1 MTQCVVCEARNNAMN
16 TAGEV
21 GGPEIAAVNDSK
33 KVCSN
38 SSQTVAVVVG
48 SRNTVNE
55 HTRRETRN
63 DEDHHGKQRRMADSV
78 ILVTDDGVELS
89 PGIWPVDSRTSS
101 EFEYNESDDDDGFD
115 DGAIM
120 ASEFSSRGDH
130 RDELISQGEIRR
142 QPSDTNNNNALFMA
156 ALDKLAR
163 RPRQQEMKSAKLQD
177 IIEEEYQSNS
187 SCGVFE
193 SDSASTLPSCGNAEI
208 ADVPLVHTGGET
220 ITVSELN
227 AEIIHDIDSTFASYS
242 NGKAFASQVIQ
253 NTNNILNDLVVGSK
267 IGGKSASNSISGG
280 CVSPQSGHGNKS
292 PHFDKLVT
300 RCILN
305 GIASNQPKTTPP
317 RINTPASPF
326 ARKRITI
333 NNLASGF
340 ASAAVA
346 STTRTKQKN
355 NVATGENN
363 MVAQYDADPTTLSGS
378 DVAFESHQRNE
389 LPGPLE
395 AVEVRGRETSTD
407 DFFGE
412 LRHKSLLAKAISYQ
426 NKLEAD
432 GYSTKRNNVPT
443 TESLMNIDP
452 TVEPDPVD
460 APDTTISPRATKLR
474 VESSIPDDEKK
485 YIALKS
491 VREERVVQPF
501 DESPQVQGLSEPT
514 NAVAPSAAFFPSDQL
529 SSKIDTESAI
539 SFSPRSAKGRGVSTS
554 SKTESP
560 SVGSVISLPSTVQL
574 QTNQSPQVQGL
585 SEPTNAVAPS
595 AAFFPSDQLSSKID
609 TESAI
614 SFSPRSAKGRGVSTS
629 SKTESPSVGS
639 VISLPS
645 TVQLQTNRIAQ
656 LEADALHKHQVAE
669 LAAASARE
677 VLEQMIKARKERR
690 DKGDAKI
697 KKTNR
702 MKDAAPTVAK
712 EPTLIHDNDDQ
723 LSLCSTLSSDQK
735 AELKYAKVDSS
746 AKIVTKLSEDATSA
760 SSDHGNYSAASA
772 SQYVVEKRTYILK
785 TPKDEPSMISR
796 DSKSSV
802 ADSELST
809 STYSTVDDIIASR
822 HYHRH
827 DRTRHRRSS
836 SAVRSRTIDTK
847 TNLFL
852 PTLCTPDS
860 VSSRISEQHP
870 SRSRYRSHS
879 ASPRHRLRDMRPI
892 PSATRQ
898 AMKPNHL
905 LSYSPRGDIKEARPM
920 FTSMRPEPL
929 SAVDLKSRHHP
940 SMSHHFPEV
949 GLVPPREQYVPS
961 SRMSDFKLN
970 VDTNAAAGVQYHSY
984 GGRSLTPKSVHEQKR
999 YGLRPYEVPN
1009 VYRYPTTR
1017 SIDALSLAQNQELM
1031 MPHQHL
1037 KGFATPAAQEQLIMN
1052 NYPYSYSNHDA
1063 FFPPNPYGGHS
1074 ITPKSVYEQQQY
1086 GFRAY
1091 EQQPL
1096 HLRRATPRSFDA
1108 MSMAHHRHH
1117 PHLERSNAT
1126 IVAGQYGTSAS
1137 SMHPYN
1143 APAKVSFVDS
1153 YDEGITDRSQYLSNA
1168 GGHNVQHQ
1176 SFQQQLPFVL
1186 H

>member
-1 MTQCVVCEARNNAMN
+1 MTQCVVCEARNNAIN

-21 GGPEIAAVNDSK
+21 GGPEIAAVNDPK

-89 PGIWPVDSRTSS
+89 PGIWPVDSRTST
-101 EFEYNESDDDDGFD
+101 EFEYDESDDDDGFD
-115 DGAIM
+115 DGAIK
-120 ASEFSSRGDH
+120 ASEFSSRGNH
-130 RDELISQGEIRR
+130 HDELISQGEIRR
-142 QPSDTNNNNALFMA
+142 QPSDTTNNNALFMA

-163 RPRQQEMKSAKLQD
+163 RPRQQEMKSAKLHD
-177 IIEEEYQSNS
+177 IIEEECQSNS
-187 SCGVFE
+187 SCGVFD
-193 SDSASTLPSCGNAEI
+193 SDSVSTLPSCGNAEI
-208 ADVPLVHTGGET
+208 ADAPLVHTGGET

-227 AEIIHDIDSTFASYS
+227 AGIIHDIDSTLASYN

-253 NTNNILNDLVVGSK
+253 NTNNILNDLVVGSNI
-267 IGGKSASNSISGG
+267 IGGKSASNSIRGG
-280 CVSPQSGHGNKS
+280 YVSPQSGHGNKS

-305 GIASNQPKTTPP
+305 DIASKQPKTIPSAPP
-317 RINTPASPF
+317 RINTPTSPF

-333 NNLASGF
+333 NNLASGY

-346 STTRTKQKN
+346 STTRTKQKSN
-355 NVATGENN
+355 AATGEKN
-363 MVAQYDADPTTLSGS
+363 MNAQYDADPTTLSGS

-389 LPGPLE
+389 LPGSLE

-412 LRHKSLLAKAISYQ
+412 LRHKALLAKAISYQ

-432 GYSTKRNNVPT
+432 GYSMKRNNVPT

-452 TVEPDPVD
+452 TVEPDPVE

-539 SFSPRSAKGRGVSTS
+539 SFSPRSAKGRGVSRPS

-560 SVGSVISLPSTVQL
+560 SVGSVISLS
-574 QTNQSPQVQGL
+574 
-585 SEPTNAVAPS
+585 
-595 AAFFPSDQLSSKID
+595 
-609 TESAI
+609 
-614 SFSPRSAKGRGVSTS
+614 
-629 SKTESPSVGS
+629 
-639 VISLPS
+639 S

-702 MKDAAPTVAK
+702 MKDAAPKVAK

-746 AKIVTKLSEDATSA
+746 AKIATKLSEDATSA

-772 SQYVVEKRTYILK
+772 SQYVVEKRTYIPK

-802 ADSELST
+802 ADSELSA

-961 SRMSDFKLN
+961 SRMSDFKLD

-999 YGLRPYEVPN
+999 YGFRSYEVPN
-1009 VYRYPTTR
+1009 AYRYPTTR

-1037 KGFATPAAQEQLIMN
+1037 KGFATPVAQEQLIMN

-1096 HLRRATPRSFDA
+1096 HLRRATPRSFDT
-1108 MSMAHHRHH
+1108 MSMAHHHRH

-1126 IVAGQYGTSAS
+1126 IVAGQYGTSTS

-1153 YDEGITDRSQYLSNA
+1153 YEEGITDRLQYLSNA
-1168 GGHNVQHQ
+1168 GGHTVQHQ